1 MPSFPIAP
9 KRDHLI
15 TQHGKTRN
23 DEYYWLREK
32 ENPEV
37 LEYLRAENDYLDE
50 VLGHTKPLQE
60 TLFAEMRGRLKEA
73 DSSVPEKRGGYFYYQ
88 RMEEGKS
95 YPIYCRKKGSLESP
109 EEILLDHNA
118 LAEGHDF
125 SSVGAVEVSPDGNTL
140 AYTLD
145 YEGNEAYTIH
155 IRDLITGKKFDET
168 IPNTSGSV
176 YELGGV
182 EWGNDS
188 ETIYYITLD
197 AALRPDTLY
206 RHKIG
211 TDPSRDELLFH
222 EADQSYF
229 LWMHKTRDDKYIMT
243 YHHSTNTREMRFLS
257 ADDSQ
262 SELRVVQ
269 ERISGL
275 EYYAAHHNGKF
286 LVVNNDGAKNF
297 KLSIAPVERPGK
309 ENWVD
314 VLSHREDVLLEGVS
328 AFQHHI
334 VLRERTGGLRQI
346 RICNPSDMND
356 SRLVQFPEPTYSVEL
371 ENNPEFD
378 SHLLR
383 ITYSSFITPAM
394 IVDVDMNT
402 GAWDVKKVAEIPS
415 GYNKEDYV
423 SERIHATAPDGARV
437 PISIAYKKGLARDG
451 QNPTLLHGYGAYGAI
466 IDAEFAPS
474 RFSLLDRGFV
484 FAIGHIRGGL
494 DMGRAWY
501 EGGRVFHK
509 KNSFTDFIACAEHL
523 IKEGYTSK
531 EKLGIM
537 GVSAGGLLVTA
548 SLTMRPDLF
557 KAVVAKVAFTDVVT
571 SMSDPTIPL
580 TTLEWNEWGNP
591 EIQDEFECMISYSPY
606 DNVHQTAYPNI
617 LLTTGLNDPRVA
629 YWEPA
634 KFAARLRAN
643 KTDDNLLALKTNY
656 SAGHAGSSGRYD
668 HLKEIALEYAFL
680 IDQLAAE
687 RTSV

>member
-37 LEYLRAENDYLDE
+37 LNYLRAESDYLEE
-50 VLGHTKPLQE
+50 VLGHTQPLQE
-60 TLFAEMRGRLKEA
+60 TLFAEMKGRIKEA
-73 DSSVPEKRGGYFYYQ
+73 DSSVPEKRGGYFYYS
-88 RMEEGKS
+88 RMEQGKS

-109 EEILLDHNA
+109 EEVLLDHNA

-125 SSVGAVEVSPDGNTL
+125 SSVGAVEVSPDGNKL

-155 IRDLITGKKFDET
+155 IRDLATGKLYDET

-182 EWGNDS
+182 EWANDS

-197 AALRPDTLY
+197 AALRSDKLY

-211 TDPSRDELLFH
+211 SDPANDELLVY
-222 EADQSYF
+222 EGDASYF
-229 LWMHKTRDDKYIMT
+229 LWMYKTRDDRYIMT

-257 ADDSQ
+257 ADDPN
-262 SELRVVQ
+262 SEPRVMQARVT
-269 ERISGL
+269 GL
-275 EYYAAHHNGKF
+275 EYFAAHHNGKF
-286 LVVNNDGAKNF
+286 YIVNNDGAKNF
-297 KLSIAPVERPGK
+297 KLSVAPVERPAK
-309 ENWVD
+309 ENWVE
-314 VLSHREDVLLEGVS
+314 VIPHREAVLLEGVS
-328 AFQHHI
+328 AFQDHI
-334 VLRERTGGLRQI
+334 VLRERAGGLRQI
-346 RICNPSDMND
+346 RICNPGDVND
-356 SRLVQFPEPTYSVEL
+356 SRLVQFPEPAYSAEI
-371 ENNPEFD
+371 EYNPEFD
-378 SHLLR
+378 TRLLR
-383 ITYSSFITPAM
+383 INYSSLITPTM
-394 IVDVDMNT
+394 IVDIDMNS
-402 GAWDVKKVAEIPS
+402 GAWDVKKVTEIPS
-415 GYNKEDYV
+415 GYNKEEYV
-423 SERIHATAPDGARV
+423 SERIHATAPDGTRV
-437 PISIAYKKGLARDG
+437 PISIVYKKGLALDG
-451 QNPTLLHGYGAYGAI
+451 KNPTLLHGYGAYGAI
-466 IDAEFAPS
+466 VDADFVSS

-501 EGGRVFHK
+501 EEGRVFNK
-509 KNSFTDFIACAEHL
+509 INTFTDFIACAEHL

-548 SLTMRPDLF
+548 SMIMRPDLF
-557 KAVVAKVAFTDVVT
+557 QAVVAKVAFTDVVT

-591 EIQDEFECMISYSPY
+591 EIQEEFEYMISYSPY
-606 DNVHQTAYPNI
+606 DNIRAGSYPNM

-634 KFAARLRAN
+634 KFAARLRAS

-668 HLKEIALEYAFL
+668 HLKEVALEYAFL
-680 IDQLAAE
+680 IDQLASE
-687 RTSV
+687 RKSV

>member
-37 LEYLRAENDYLDE
+37 LDYLRAESDYLEE
-50 VLGHTKPLQE
+50 VLGHTQPLQE
-60 TLFAEMRGRLKEA
+60 TLFAEMKGRIKEA
-73 DSSVPEKRGGYFYYQ
+73 DSSVPEKRGGYFYYS
-88 RMEEGKS
+88 RMEQGKS

-109 EEILLDHNA
+109 EEVLLDHNA

-125 SSVGAVEVSPDGNTL
+125 SSVGAVEVSPDGNKL

-155 IRDLITGKKFDET
+155 IRDLATGKLYDET

-182 EWGNDS
+182 EWANDS

-197 AALRPDTLY
+197 AALRSDKLY

-211 TDPSRDELLFH
+211 SDPANDELLVY
-222 EADQSYF
+222 EGDASYF
-229 LWMHKTRDDKYIMT
+229 LWMYKTRDDRYIMT

-257 ADDSQ
+257 ADDPN
-262 SELRVVQ
+262 SEPRVMQARVT
-269 ERISGL
+269 GL
-275 EYYAAHHNGKF
+275 EYFAAHHNGKF
-286 LVVNNDGAKNF
+286 YIVNNDGAKNF
-297 KLSIAPVERPGK
+297 KLSVAPVERPAK
-309 ENWVD
+309 ENWVE
-314 VLSHREDVLLEGVS
+314 VIPHREAVLLEGVS
-328 AFQHHI
+328 AFQDHI
-334 VLRERTGGLRQI
+334 VLRERAGGLRQI
-346 RICNPSDMND
+346 RICNPGDVND
-356 SRLVQFPEPTYSVEL
+356 SRLVQFPEPAYSAEI
-371 ENNPEFD
+371 EYNPEFD
-378 SHLLR
+378 TRLLR
-383 ITYSSFITPAM
+383 INYSSLITPTM
-394 IVDVDMNT
+394 IVDIDMNS
-402 GAWDVKKVAEIPS
+402 GAWDVKKVTEIPS
-415 GYNKEDYV
+415 GYNKEEYV
-423 SERIHATAPDGARV
+423 SERIHATAPDGTRV
-437 PISIAYKKGLARDG
+437 PISIVYKKGLALDG
-451 QNPTLLHGYGAYGAI
+451 KNPTLLHGYGAYGAI
-466 IDAEFAPS
+466 VDADFVSS

-501 EGGRVFHK
+501 EEGRVFNK
-509 KNSFTDFIACAEHL
+509 INTFTDFIACAEHL

-548 SLTMRPDLF
+548 SMIMRPDLF
-557 KAVVAKVAFTDVVT
+557 QAVVAKVAFTDVVT

-591 EIQDEFECMISYSPY
+591 EIQEEFEYMISYSPY
-606 DNVHQTAYPNI
+606 DNIRAGSYPNM

-634 KFAARLRAN
+634 KFAARLRAS

-668 HLKEIALEYAFL
+668 HLKEVALEYAFL
-680 IDQLAAE
+680 IDQLASE
-687 RTSV
+687 RKSV

>member
-37 LEYLRAENDYLDE
+37 LDYLRAESDYLEE
-50 VLGHTKPLQE
+50 VLGHTQPLQE
-60 TLFAEMRGRLKEA
+60 TLFAEMKGRIKEA
-73 DSSVPEKRGGYFYYQ
+73 DSSVPEKRGGYFYYA
-88 RMEEGKS
+88 RMEQDKS

-125 SSVGAVEVSPDGNTL
+125 SSVGAVEVSPDGNKL

-155 IRDLITGKKFDET
+155 IRDLVTGKLFDET

-182 EWGNDS
+182 EWANDS

-197 AALRPDTLY
+197 AALRSDKLY

-211 TDPSRDELLFH
+211 ADPANDELLVH
-222 EADQSYF
+222 EGDASYF
-229 LWMHKTRDDKYIMT
+229 LWMYKTRDDKYIMT

-257 ADDSQ
+257 ADDPNSKP
-262 SELRVVQ
+262 RVMQARVT
-269 ERISGL
+269 GL
-275 EYYAAHHNGKF
+275 EYFAAHHNGKF
-286 LVVNNDGAKNF
+286 YIVNNDGAKNF
-297 KLSIAPVERPGK
+297 KLSVAPVERPAK
-309 ENWVD
+309 ENWVE
-314 VLSHREDVLLEGVS
+314 VIPHREAVLLEGVS
-328 AFQHHI
+328 AFQDHI
-334 VLRERTGGLRQI
+334 VLRERAGGLRQI
-346 RICNPSDMND
+346 RICNPGDVND
-356 SRLVQFPEPTYSVEL
+356 SRLVQFPEPAYSAEI
-371 ENNPEFD
+371 EYNPEFD
-378 SHLLR
+378 TRLLR
-383 ITYSSFITPAM
+383 INYSSLITPTM
-394 IVDVDMNT
+394 IVDIDMNS
-402 GAWDVKKVAEIPS
+402 GAWDVKKVTEIPS
-415 GYNKEDYV
+415 GYNKEEYV
-423 SERIHATAPDGARV
+423 SERIHATAPDGTRV
-437 PISIAYKKGLARDG
+437 PISIVYKKGLALDG
-451 QNPTLLHGYGAYGAI
+451 KNPTLLHGYGAYGAI
-466 IDAEFAPS
+466 VDADFVSS

-501 EGGRVFHK
+501 EEGRVFNK
-509 KNSFTDFIACAEHL
+509 INTFTDFIACAEHL

-548 SLTMRPDLF
+548 SMIMRPDLF
-557 KAVVAKVAFTDVVT
+557 QAVVAKVAFTDVVT

-591 EIQDEFECMISYSPY
+591 EIQEEFEYMISYSPY
-606 DNVHQTAYPNI
+606 DNIRADSYPNI

-634 KFAARLRAN
+634 KFAARLRAS

-668 HLKEIALEYAFL
+668 HLKEVALEYAFL
-680 IDQLAAE
+680 IDQLASE
-687 RTSV
+687 RKSV